1 MNAKDGKGKAE
12 EIAAPTKET
21 FDGVVIKAK
30 TISSRR
36 PLRTF
41 STKNAT
47 TTTSIHRTTR
57 SAIASEVKPLEE
69 IKEDLVTNDDAMA
82 VDEHP
87 RVAEP
92 SQRISTRKSG
102 ANTQEVVTQEV
113 QRVQVARW
121 TSLHLVVRAKAQ
133 DDAQEDRAP
142 KKWRTSSDAPE
153 TDVDELAQH
162 EAEVAAVLD
171 ADGVPEAL
179 REMSGMISMLRIPR
193 IQWLASMLLISSST

>member
-1 MNAKDGKGKAE
+1 MA
-12 EIAAPTKET
+12 
-21 FDGVVIKAK
+21 
-30 TISSRR
+30 
-36 PLRTF
+36 
-41 STKNAT
+41 
-47 TTTSIHRTTR
+47 TSICRTTR
-57 SAIASEVKPLEE
+57 SAIASEIKPLEE
-69 IKEDLVTNDDAMA
+69 IKEDLVTNDDAMG

-87 RVAEP
+87 QVAEP
-92 SQRISTRKSG
+92 SRRISTRKSG
-102 ANTQEVVTQEV
+102 TNTWKVITQEV
-113 QRVQVARW
+113 QRVRVARR
-121 TSLHLVVRAKAQ
+121 TPSHLVVKAETQ

-193 IQWLASMLLISSST
+193 IQWLASMLSISSST